1 MKGKLFLGMAAAI
14 CLTYTSCLAPMQT
27 TGAQSQPQ
35 QGQPTQQN
43 PQSGNTQGQDPL
55 AGILGGVVNA
65 GASSAGNLGGIIG
78 NIIASVTGSLT
89 TTQANLIGTWT
100 YTEPCV
106 QFESDNLLKKAGGA
120 AAAAKVEN
128 QLVSIY
134 NMVGITPGKLVFT
147 FTNDG
152 NVSYQ
157 IGSRTFNGTY
167 TFDSK
172 NKMVNIKTASGMNV
186 NAYVT
191 ISGRSM
197 SLCFD
202 SSKVLSLFSA
212 AGSLANI
219 SSTLGTIAGL
229 AQNFNGMKTGFKFQ
243 K

>member
-1 MKGKLFLGMAAAI
+1 MKRKYLSIFAAI
-14 CLTYTSCLAPMQT
+14 SLSFTSCLAPMQT
-27 TGAQSQPQ
+27 T
-35 QGQPTQQN
+35 TTQN
-43 PQSGNTQGQDPL
+43 PGTTQTPGGA
-55 AGILGGVVNA
+55 AGPM
-65 GASSAGNLGGIIG
+65 GNLGELGDILG
-78 NIIASVTGSLT
+78 NILASVTGSIT

-120 AAAAKVEN
+120 AAATKVEN

-134 NMVGITPGKLVFT
+134 NMVGITPGRLVFT

-157 IGSRTFNGTY
+157 IGSRTFTGTY

-172 NKMVNIKTASGMNV
+172 NKIVNIKTASGMNV

-191 ISGRSM
+191 ISGRNM

-212 AGSLANI
+212 AGGLANV
-219 SSTLGTIAGL
+219 SSTLGTIAGI
-229 AQNFNGMKTGFKFQ
+229 AQNFNGMKTGFKFSR
-243 K
+243 

>member
-1 MKGKLFLGMAAAI
+1 MKGHLFLGMAAAI
-14 CLTYTSCLAPMQT
+14 CLTCTSCLAPMQT
-27 TGAQSQPQ
+27 TGAQSYPQ
-35 QGQPTQQN
+35 QGQTSQTNQQA
-43 PQSGNTQGQDPL
+43 PL
-55 AGILGGVVNA
+55 
-65 GASSAGNLGGIIG
+65 GNLGGIIG
-78 NIIASVTGSLT
+78 NILASVTGSIT

-120 AAAAKVEN
+120 AAATKVES

-134 NMVGITPGKLVFT
+134 SMVGITPGKLVFN

-152 NVSYQ
+152 NVTYQ

-172 NKMVNIKTASGMNV
+172 NKMVNIKTASGMTV

-191 ISGRSM
+191 ISGRNM

-212 AGSLANI
+212 AGGLANI
-219 SSTLGTIAGL
+219 SATLGTLAGI

-243 K
+243 R